1 MTAVT
6 LTLNGTPI
14 TADIE
19 PRMHL
24 GDFVREE
31 MLLTATH
38 LGCEHGVCGACTV
51 LIDGQPARSCI
62 AFPVALDG
70 CSVTTLEGL
79 ADDPIMVRLR
89 DAFSEHHALQCG
101 YCTPG
106 MLIMARDIVLR
117 LPGATEET
125 IRHQLAGNLCRCTGY
140 MGIVAAIQ
148 TVATERVG
156 LAPVVTRGIAE
167 PEVIADPFLRASGRS
182 TSVSDR
188 GGSATPAQSA
198 AAQSAAAFEL
208 LVDPVE
214 LVQYF
219 DVPAAPDVVF
229 ALFQDPARVIA
240 CLPGARL
247 TEPSDG
253 KTIAAELGV
262 KLGPMTARFA
272 GTGAISSDP
281 ETHSGVIDGR
291 GVDGRSATRVRARLV
306 YRLEPAADATATRVT
321 AEVSYVLQGPLAQIS
336 RGSIARD
343 LAGRMTETFAANL
356 AASLTGAPAPD
367 AKPLDAGS
375 LFFALVKGWFG
386 RLFGHR

>member
-6 LTLNGTPI
+6 LTLNGTPV
-14 TADIE
+14 TADVE

-51 LIDGQPARSCI
+51 LIDGAPARSCI

-70 CSVTTLEGL
+70 CVVTTLEGL
-79 ADDPIMVRLR
+79 ADDPTMVRLR
-89 DAFSEHHALQCG
+89 AAFSEHHALQCG

-117 LPGATEET
+117 LPGADAKM

-140 MGIVAAIQ
+140 MGIVAAIE
-148 TVATERVG
+148 TVAAERVG
-156 LAPVVTRGIAE
+156 LAPLITRGMAG
-167 PEVIADPFLRASGRS
+167 PDVTTDPFMRASGRS
-182 TSVSDR
+182 VAANSPSSRSVIPVEP
-188 GGSATPAQSA
+188 ATDI
-198 AAQSAAAFEL
+198 AAFEP

-214 LVQYF
+214 LVQHF
-219 DVPAAPDVVF
+219 DVPAGPDVVF

-247 TEPSDG
+247 TEPSDR
-253 KTIAAELGV
+253 KTIVAELSV
-262 KLGPMTARFA
+262 KLGPMSAKFA
-272 GTGAISSDP
+272 GVGAISSDP
-281 ETHSGVIDGR
+281 TTYSGVIDGR

-306 YRLEPAADATATRVT
+306 YRLEPVADATATRVT
-321 AEVSYVLQGPLAQIS
+321 AEVTYVLQGPLAQIS

-343 LAGRMTETFAANL
+343 LASRMTETFAANL
-356 AASLTGAPAPD
+356 AASLSGAPAPEG
-367 AKPLDAGS
+367 KPLDAGS
-375 LFFALVKGWFG
+375 FLFALVKGWFR
-386 RLFGHR
+386 RLFGSR

>member
-6 LTLNGTPI
+6 LTLNGTPV

-51 LIDGQPARSCI
+51 LIDGAPARSCI
-62 AFPVALDG
+62 AYPVALEG

-79 ADDPIMVRLR
+79 ADDPIMARLR
-89 DAFSEHHALQCG
+89 EAFSEHHALQCG

-117 LPGATEET
+117 HPGADAAT

-140 MGIVAAIQ
+140 VGIVKAIE
-148 TVATERVG
+148 TVAAASVGEAPIMTRG
-156 LAPVVTRGIAE
+156 LATGPA
-167 PEVIADPFLRASGRS
+167 IADPFLRPTGAATTIREVAVPAVETSARS
-182 TSVSDR
+182 EI
-188 GGSATPAQSA
+188 ALEP
-198 AAQSAAAFEL
+198 

-214 LVQYF
+214 LTQVF
-219 DVPAAPDVVF
+219 DVPASPDMVF
-229 ALFQDPARVIA
+229 ALFQDPARVMA

-247 TEPSDG
+247 SAPSDG
-253 KTIAAELGV
+253 KTIDAELTI
-262 KLGPMTARFA
+262 KLGPISATFA
-272 GTGAISSDP
+272 GTGTIMSEA
-281 ETHSGVIDGR
+281 ENRSGVIEGR

-306 YRLEPAADATATRVT
+306 YRLEPDEESTRVT
-321 AEVSYVLQGPLAQIS
+321 VDVAYVLQGPLAQIS

-343 LAGRMTETFAANL
+343 LADRITQTFAANL
-356 AASLTGAPAPD
+356 ARSFTGGATEAPR
-367 AKPLDAGS
+367 PLDAGK
-375 LFFALVKGWFG
+375 LVWMVLKGWLQRLFG
-386 RLFGHR
+386 RL

>member
-6 LTLNGTPI
+6 LTLNGTPV
-14 TADIE
+14 TAEIE

-24 GDFVREE
+24 ADFVRED

-62 AFPVALDG
+62 AYPVALDG

-140 MGIVAAIQ
+140 MGIVKAIA
-148 TVATERVG
+148 TVAAERVG
-156 LAPVVTRGIAE
+156 ELPVVTRGLSG
-167 PEVIADPFLRASGRS
+167 PGVIADPFLTSTGRVRTPEAMTPDGAPAVTIASGV
-182 TSVSDR
+182 TV
-188 GGSATPAQSA
+188 GPL
-198 AAQSAAAFEL
+198 EPL
-208 LVDPVE
+208 IDPVE
-214 LVQYF
+214 LTQTF
-219 DVPAAPDVVF
+219 GVPAAPDIVF
-229 ALFQDPARVIA
+229 GLFQDPARVIA
-240 CLPGARL
+240 CMPGARL
-247 TEPSDG
+247 TAPSDG
-253 KTIAAELGV
+253 RTLNAAITI
-262 KLGPMTARFA
+262 KLGPISATFA
-272 GTGAISSDP
+272 GMGAISADP
-281 ETHSGVIDGR
+281 VTQSGAIDGR
-291 GVDGRSATRVRARLV
+291 GQDARSATRVRARLA
-306 YRLEPAADATATRVT
+306 YRLHAHAGGTRVT
-321 AEVSYVLQGPLAQIS
+321 VDVAYVLQGPLAQIS

-343 LAGRMTETFAANL
+343 LAARLTQTFAANL
-356 AASLTGAPAPD
+356 GASLTGAPAPVSRQ
-367 AKPLDAGS
+367 LDAGGMM
-375 LFFALVKGWFG
+375 LGVLKIWLK
-386 RLFGHR
+386 RLFGLR

>member
-6 LTLNGTPI
+6 LTLNGTPV
-14 TADIE
+14 TADVE
-19 PRMHL
+19 PRRHL
-24 GDFVREE
+24 ADFVRED

-62 AFPVALDG
+62 AYPVALDG

-79 ADDPIMVRLR
+79 ADDTIMIRLR
-89 DAFSEHHALQCG
+89 DAFSKHHALQCG

-117 LPGATEET
+117 LPGASEET

-140 MGIVAAIQ
+140 MGIVKAIR
-148 TVATERVG
+148 TVAAERIG
-156 LAPVVTRGIAE
+156 LAPVVTRGMVGPEIA
-167 PEVIADPFLRASGRS
+167 ADPFLRAAGRG
-182 TSVSDR
+182 VAA
-188 GGSATPAQSA
+188 SASPASQA
-198 AAQSAAAFEL
+198 LPHAEPAPDIAAFEP

-214 LVQYF
+214 LVQHF

-247 TEPSDG
+247 TAPSDG
-253 KTIAAELGV
+253 KTIIAELNV
-262 KLGPMTARFA
+262 KLGPMSAKFA
-272 GTGAISSDP
+272 GVGTISSDP
-281 ETHSGVIDGR
+281 TTRSGTIDGR
-291 GVDGRSATRVRARLV
+291 GVDGRSSTRVRARLV
-306 YRLEPAADATATRVT
+306 YRLEPLADATATRVT
-321 AEVSYVLQGPLAQIS
+321 AEVAYVLQGPLAQIS

-343 LAGRMTETFAANL
+343 LAGRMTETFATNL

-367 AKPLDAGS
+367 TKPLDAAS
-375 LFFALVKGWFG
+375 LLLALVKGWLG
-386 RLFGHR
+386 RLFGRR